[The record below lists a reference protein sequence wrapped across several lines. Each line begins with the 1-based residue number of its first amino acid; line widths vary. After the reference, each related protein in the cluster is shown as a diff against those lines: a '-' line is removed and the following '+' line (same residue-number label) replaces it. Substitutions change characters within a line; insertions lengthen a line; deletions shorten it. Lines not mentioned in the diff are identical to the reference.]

1 MVAAEAAVRNCEAM
15 AADPLE
21 SRKGVMLLLA
31 VGLVPP
37 AGLAALRADEF
48 AEPLVSRLSM
58 MLEYSSRKFGNVKVS
73 ERTSSGPLPFLSAK
87 KEFVELESLRGM
99 VMSLLVSSASWLIIC
114 VTSHYKAGRKMM
126 NPDNVKFPNLI
137 VNKRRGKKGGRKGRI
152 LSKRT

>member
-48 AEPLVSRLSM
+48 AKPLFLQLSM

-73 ERTSSGPLPFLSAK
+73 ERTSSGLLPFLSAK

-99 VMSLLVSSASWLIIC
+99 VMSLLVSSASWLIIR
-114 VTSHYKAGRKMM
+114 VTSHYKAGRNIV

>member
-1 MVAAEAAVRNCEAM
+1 MVAAVRNCEAM

-31 VGLVPP
+31 VGLVAP

-48 AEPLVSRLSM
+48 AETLVSQLSM

-73 ERTSSGPLPFLSAK
+73 ERTSSGPFPFLSAK
-87 KEFVELESLRGM
+87 KEFVELDSLRGM
-99 VMSLLVSSASWLIIC
+99 AMSLSASSASWLIIR
-114 VTSHYKAGRKMM
+114 VTSHYKAGRNIV

-137 VNKRRGKKGGRKGRI
+137 IIKEEEKRGEERGEY
-152 LSKRT
+152 

>member
-1 MVAAEAAVRNCEAM
+1 M
-15 AADPLE
+15 
-21 SRKGVMLLLA
+21 
-31 VGLVPP
+31 VPP

-73 ERTSSGPLPFLSAK
+73 ERTSSGPFPFLSAK
-87 KEFVELESLRGM
+87 KEFVELDSLRGM
-99 VMSLLVSSASWLIIC
+99 AMSLSASSASWLIIR
-114 VTSHYKAGRKMM
+114 VTSHYKAGRKMV